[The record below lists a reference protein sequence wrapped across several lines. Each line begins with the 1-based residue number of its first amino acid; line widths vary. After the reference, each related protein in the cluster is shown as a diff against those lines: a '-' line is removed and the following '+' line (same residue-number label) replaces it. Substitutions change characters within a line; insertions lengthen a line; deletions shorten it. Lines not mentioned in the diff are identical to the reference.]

1 MHATLAPTPRARA
14 ATVVV
19 ALALAVAGLVLPG
32 RAAQAVQGVPA
43 AARVASS
50 ASLATA
56 LTLPSAVLPPST
68 ACTGTGP
75 VTCEL
80 WAKPGT
86 LSLAGSTPTIWG
98 LAATQCSSASTP
110 GPVLVVTA
118 GQTVTLKVHNW
129 LPDPLA
135 MTVPGM
141 ASGAG
146 DDVDGV
152 PAWTGSQGDCSAD
165 PVVAP
170 ADDASVTSYTF
181 TAPASAPGTYLYEAG
196 HTAMGARQVA
206 MGLVGALVVR
216 PADFATNQTL
226 DGTAATAFDDEAVL
240 VLTEVDPAFNA
251 APATYNLKAFHPT
264 HRLINGQEFPNT
276 TAIATDH
283 SRRTLLR
290 YVNGGVL
297 GHSMGVLG
305 VKETVLATNATT
317 STDRPALVSDM
328 IAAGQTEDA
337 LVTFPA
343 GGSDTLPVYETAGT
357 LDNAGQTVGTTR
369 IVGFGGMLTFLTA
382 GTVATGDNV
391 GPTVSNIA
399 VAPNPATP
407 AAIATVTATASDTTS
422 GGSNIAAAEF
432 VIDSQSVALGSGT
445 AMTAVDGTFDGVTEQ
460 VTGTISTAVLSTLT
474 QGTHTMY
481 VRAQDSALK
490 WGVVSSVSFKV
501 GNTGPT
507 TSGLSLSPNPVNSG
521 SVQLSATGD
530 DSAIGGQVVA
540 GEYFVDPATVPV
552 DNGTGTALTVAS
564 PATIAVGTATL
575 SAGVISGLLPGNHT
589 VYVHF
594 RDSSNLWGPTA
605 TVTLKIDRVGPAIGN
620 GPNQVTPSLTDGTQ
634 GSQTDP
640 TSLKAHATFVDDASN
655 VVAAEGFLDNPA
667 GTNGTGFTFLADD
680 GSWSSPSEAGYGLVP
695 LSQLTGLAD
704 GTHHVYAH
712 GKDAAGNWGPFADLT
727 FTLDRGPVATGSS
740 ASFGLL
746 AGPQQ
751 LATATS
757 ITGTTIT
764 AAEMFR
770 GGDPGV
776 GNGSSLVVSPASAST
791 ASLVVEPRSLGVLS
805 NQLVWVRAK
814 DSNGVWGKAVGITVT
829 VTGLFGDGFESGSTS
844 AWSSVNGAT
853 RQAVLKAAA
862 MDGSWGLR
870 VTAQGTSTSYV
881 QRNVSNSSTTLHMAV
896 KIDPQSFSS
905 GTSTT
910 ALVTVMQA
918 AAGNTQVAAVQLRN
932 GPVGRQVRLVVGNA
946 GGGTAGPWTTLAS
959 GVHELRIDRA
969 AVGTTRPTSLQIDG
983 VLIGSALTN
992 GTSAATVFRVG
1003 VVTATGNTNANL
1015 LYLDSFGATT

>member
-1 MHATLAPTPRARA
+1 MTSDVNTQAREDTRTMHATLAPIPRVRA
-14 ATVVV
+14 AAVVV
-19 ALALAVAGLVLPG
+19 VLALIVAGLAMPSRAA
-32 RAAQAVQGVPA
+32 RAAQAVPTT
-43 AARVASS
+43 ARVASTS
-50 ASLATA
+50 SVRTA
-56 LTLPSAVLPPST
+56 MALPTAVLPPST
-68 ACTGTGP
+68 ACSGTGP

-80 WAKPGT
+80 WAKPGSLT
-86 LSLAGSTPTIWG
+86 LAGGSVPVWG
-98 LAATQCSSASTP
+98 FADTAGGAAGTP
-110 GPVLVVTA
+110 GPVLTA
-118 GQTVTLKVHNW
+118 TSGQSVTLTVHNN
-129 LPDPLA
+129 LPDSLA
-135 MTVPGM
+135 LAVPGVASTG
-141 ASGAG
+141 ASG
-146 DDVDGV
+146 DDTSG
-152 PAWTGSQGDCSAD
+152 A
-165 PVVAP
+165 AP
-170 ADDASVTSYTF
+170 GGTASYSF
-181 TAPASAPGTYLYEAG
+181 TAPAPGTYLYEAG

-216 PADFATNQTL
+216 PSNFANSQTL
-226 DGTAATAFDDEAVL
+226 DGTAATSFDDEAVL

-251 APATYNLKAFHPT
+251 APASFNLKAFHPT

-276 TAIATDH
+276 TGIATDH
-283 SRRTLLR
+283 GRRTLLR

-305 VKETVLATNATT
+305 VKETVLATNGTP

-343 GGSDTLPVYETAGT
+343 GGADRLPVYETAGR
-357 LDNAGQTVGTTR
+357 LDNAGQAVGTTR

-391 GPTVSNIA
+391 GPTVSNVA
-399 VAPNPATP
+399 VSPNPATP
-407 AAIATVTATASDTTS
+407 AAIATVTATASDATTGNS
-422 GGSNIAAAEF
+422 TIAQAEF
-432 VIDSQSVALGSGT
+432 VIDSQNVALGSGT
-445 AMTAVDGTFDGVTEQ
+445 AMLPVDGIWDEVNEP
-460 VTGTISTAVLSTLT
+460 VTGTVSTAVLSTLT

-490 WGVVSSVSFKV
+490 WGAVSSASFKV

-507 TSGLSLSPNPVNSG
+507 TTGLSLTPNPVNSG

-530 DSAIGGQVVA
+530 DSAIGGQVDL

-552 DNGTGTALTVAS
+552 GNGTGTVLTVAA
-564 PATIAVGTATL
+564 PATVASGTATITP
-575 SAGVISGLLPGNHT
+575 AVISGLLPGTHT

-594 RDSSNLWGPTA
+594 HDSSNLWGPT
-605 TVTLKIDRVGPAIGN
+605 TTITLKVDRTGPAVGL
-620 GPNQVTPSLTDGTQ
+620 GPNQVTPNLTDGTL

-640 TSLKAHATFVDDASN
+640 TSLKAHATFVDALSN
-655 VVAAEGFLDNPA
+655 VVAAEGFLDNAA

-695 LSQLTGLAD
+695 LSQLIGLAD

-727 FTLDRGPVATGSS
+727 FTLDRGPKATSS
-740 ASFGLL
+740 APAPFGLL
-746 AGPQQ
+746 AGPQA
-751 LATATS
+751 LATATAL
-757 ITGTTIT
+757 TGTTIT

-770 GGDPGV
+770 GSDPGV
-776 GNGSSLVVSPASAST
+776 GNGSSLVVSPAGGAT

-814 DSNGVWGKAVGITVT
+814 DSNGIWGKAVGVTVT

-844 AWSSVNGAT
+844 AWSSVTGAT

-870 VTAQGTSTSYV
+870 VTAQGTNTSYV
-881 QRNVSNSSTTLHMAV
+881 QRNVSNSSTTLHVAA
-896 KIDPQSFSS
+896 KIDPQTYSS

-910 ALVTVMQA
+910 ALVTVLQVA
-918 AAGNTQVAAVQLRN
+918 TNTAQVAAVQLRN
-932 GPVGRQVRLVVGNA
+932 GPVGRQVRLVVGNGA
-946 GGGTAGPWTTLAS
+946 GAATGPWTALTG
-959 GVHELRIDRA
+959 GVHEIRVDRT
-969 AVGTTRPTSLQIDG
+969 AVGTTRPTSLRIDG
-983 VLIGSALTN
+983 ALIGSALTN
-992 GTSAATVFRVG
+992 GTAAATVFRVG
-1003 VVTATGNTNANL
+1003 VVTATGGTNAGL
-1015 LYLDSFGATT
+1015 LYVDSFGATT